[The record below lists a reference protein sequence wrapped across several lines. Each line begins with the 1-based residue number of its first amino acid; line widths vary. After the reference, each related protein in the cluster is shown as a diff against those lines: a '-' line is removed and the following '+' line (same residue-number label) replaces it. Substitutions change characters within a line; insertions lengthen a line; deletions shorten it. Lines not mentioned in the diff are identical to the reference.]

1 MHWIH
6 SPNISA
12 IHGFSTRHGGVSP
25 KPFDSLNLGGIDD
38 LPENIAENRK
48 RALSELDIEFEQVSY
63 LNQIHSNIVWQASVG
78 KQTGDALVTNQT
90 NICLA
95 VGAADCYP
103 ILFHD
108 AKNKVIGAA
117 HCGWKGT
124 LARIVTNTINEMVLL
139 GAEITHIKIAIGQGI
154 SAKNYEVSKDV
165 ITQFKQAGFPDS
177 CWQNR
182 QLDLLQANTFVAL
195 ENGILKENIWS
206 MNRCTTEP
214 DFFSYR
220 RDHGKTGRMW
230 AVIMMI

>member
-6 SPNISA
+6 SPTIST

-25 KPFDSLNLGGIDD
+25 APFDSLNLGGIDD

-48 RALSELDIEFEQVSY
+48 RALSELHIEFTQVSY
-63 LNQIHSNIVWQASVG
+63 LNQIHSNVVCQASIG
-78 KQTGDALVTNQT
+78 KQTGDALVTNKK
-90 NICLA
+90 NICIA

-124 LARIVTNTINEMVLL
+124 LAHIVANTIREMVLL
-139 GAEITHIKIAIGQGI
+139 GAETSQIKIAIGQGI
-154 SAKNYEVSKDV
+154 SAKNYEVSED
-165 ITQFKQAGFPDS
+165 IIAQFKHAGVPDS

-182 QLDLLQANTFVAL
+182 HLDLLQTNTVVAL
-195 ENGILKENIWS
+195 ENGILQEHIWS
-206 MNRCTTEP
+206 MNRCTTEA

-230 AVIMMI
+230 AVIMMV

>member
-1 MHWIH
+1 MRWIH
-6 SPNISA
+6 SPTIST
-12 IHGFSTRHGGVSP
+12 IHGFSRRFGGVSP

-48 RALSELDIEFEQVSY
+48 RALSELQIDFEHVSY
-63 LNQIHSNIVWQASVG
+63 LDQIHSNIVCQASAG
-78 KQTGDALVTNQT
+78 KQTGDALVTNKK

-108 AKNKVIGAA
+108 SKNNVIGAA

-139 GAEITHIKIAIGQGI
+139 GAETSQIKVAIGQGI
-154 SAKNYEVSKDV
+154 SAKNYEVSAD
-165 ITQFKQAGFPDS
+165 IIDLFKQAGFPNF
-177 CWQNR
+177 CWQK
-182 QLDLLQANTFVAL
+182 QHLDLLQANTFVAI
-195 ENGILKENIWS
+195 ENGIRKEHIWS
-206 MNRCTTEP
+206 RNRCTTEP

-220 RDHGKTGRMW
+220 RDHGKTGRIW
-230 AVIMMI
+230 AVIMMV

>member
-6 SPNISA
+6 SPTIST

-38 LPENIAENRK
+38 LTENIAENRK
-48 RALSELDIEFEQVSY
+48 RALSELHIEFDQVSY
-63 LNQIHSNIVWQASVG
+63 LNQIHSNIVCQASVG
-78 KQTGDALVTNQT
+78 KQTGDALVTNQK

-95 VGAADCYP
+95 VGTADCYP

-108 AKNKVIGAA
+108 AKNNVIGAA

-124 LARIVTNTINEMVLL
+124 LTRIVTNTINDMVLL
-139 GAEITHIKIAIGQGI
+139 GAEIAHIKIAIGQGI
-154 SAKNYEVSKDV
+154 SAKNYEISEDV
-165 ITQFKQAGFPDS
+165 IAQFKEAGFADS

-182 QLDLLQANTFVAL
+182 QLDLLQANTLVAL
-195 ENGILKENIWS
+195 ENGISKEHIWT

-230 AVIMMI
+230 AIIMLT